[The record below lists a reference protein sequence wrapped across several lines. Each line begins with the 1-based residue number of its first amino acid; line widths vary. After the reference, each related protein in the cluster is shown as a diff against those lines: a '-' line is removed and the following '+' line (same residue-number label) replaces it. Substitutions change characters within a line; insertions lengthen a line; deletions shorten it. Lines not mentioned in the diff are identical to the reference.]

1 MKYDEFIGHVQQR
14 ARLASRGEA
23 ERATAATLT
32 TLGERLA
39 GGEPLD
45 LGSQL
50 PRELQDN
57 LVVGLGQR
65 EDFSLDEFFS
75 RVSEREGTPLP
86 DAVHHARAVVSVLME
101 AVSRGEVGDVLD
113 QLPADWRPLFQGSE
127 GEMRA
132 A

>member
-39 GGEPLD
+39 GGAPLD

-50 PRELQDN
+50 PRELQDH
-57 LVVGLGQR
+57 LVVGLGER
-65 EDFSLDEFFS
+65 EAFSLDEFFS

-101 AVSRGEVGDVLD
+101 AVSRGEVRDVLD

-127 GEMRA
+127 GMRA